1 MTGPETAPETPDAG
15 GIPAA
20 AQDVAWR
27 RLDPRMLLIYPVRE
41 LVRFLPA
48 LLAIFIAGTA
58 AGRTDWWHGLG
69 IAIPVALGL
78 LRYFTTYYRIT
89 AARVELRRGLVN
101 RHLLSTPLDR
111 VRTVD
116 VTASLT
122 HRLLGLTT
130 VRIGTGT
137 ASTDDEDH
145 LDLDGLPVE
154 HARRLRAELLRLGD
168 AGSEAAPTDRVVV
181 RFDPAWVRFAPLTTT
196 GLVLAGGALGVAA
209 QALNTFGGFDDLHPG
224 GLVDE
229 ATGWSVWLAVPVGLG
244 LLAVVVSALAIG
256 GYVVANWGFTL
267 THTGPER
274 RGAWHLRRGLLT
286 TRETTVDDERVSGV
300 SIADPLA
307 LRVARGARVSA
318 IVTGL
323 DRERSASS
331 LLAPPCPRPVVD
343 RVAAEVL
350 GTAAPMRA
358 PLTDHGPRARRRRY
372 TRATG
377 PVLVALA
384 VVAGGVAGGVL
395 DTWWLATLLALPA
408 ALLLAHDRA
417 AALGHALVDRHLV
430 ARSGSLD
437 RRREALAVRGVIGWN
452 LRASWFQRRAGL
464 TTLVATTA
472 GGRQAVTVLDV
483 PVDAAVALAHDA
495 MPELLGQFLVS
506 PETSAASAAAP
517 GL

>member
-1 MTGPETAPETPDAG
+1 MSDPVP
-15 GIPAA
+15 
-20 AQDVAWR
+20 WR
-27 RLDPRMLLIYPVRE
+27 RLDPRMLLVYPVRE

-48 LLAIFIAGTA
+48 LLALFLAGTA
-58 AGRTDWWHGLG
+58 AGRTQWWHGLG

-78 LRYFTTYYRIT
+78 LRYLTTRFRIT
-89 AARVELRRGLVN
+89 ETRVELRRGLVD

-122 HRLLGLTT
+122 HRVLGLTT

-137 ASTDDEDH
+137 ASTDDQDH
-145 LDLDGLPVE
+145 LDLDGLPAE
-154 HARRLRAELLRLGD
+154 QAHRLRTELLRLGD
-168 AGSEAAPTDRVVV
+168 VGDDAPPPDRVVV
-181 RFDPAWVRFAPLTTT
+181 ELDPAWVRFAPLTTT

-209 QALNTFGGFDDLHPG
+209 QAFNTFGGFDDLDAG
-224 GLVDE
+224 GLLAGV
-229 ATGWSVWLAVPVGLG
+229 ARWSVWLAVPVGAL
-244 LLAVVVSALAIG
+244 LLAAVVSALAIG

-286 TRETTVDDERVSGV
+286 TRETTVDDERVGGV
-300 SIADPLA
+300 SVAAPLA
-307 LRVARGARVSA
+307 LRAARGARISA

-323 DRERSASS
+323 GHDRSGSA

-350 GTAAPMRA
+350 GTAEPVRA
-358 PLTDHGPRARRRRY
+358 RLVPHGPRARRRRY
-372 TRATG
+372 VRAVG
-377 PVLVALA
+377 PVVAALA
-384 VVAGGVAGGVL
+384 VVVALVL
-395 DTWWLATLLALPA
+395 ADVLGRWWLATVLALPA
-408 ALLLAHDRA
+408 ALLLARDRA
-417 AALGHALVDRHLV
+417 TALGHALVDRHLV

-437 RRREALAVRGVIGWN
+437 RRRETLAVRSVIGWN
-452 LRASWFQRRAGL
+452 LRSSWFQRRAGL

-483 PVDAAVALAHDA
+483 PVGTAVQLAHDA
-495 MPELLGQFLVS
+495 MPDLVRQFTVS
-506 PETSAASAAAP
+506 PEVHGDTASPA